1 MEINRIDNSI
11 NYSKKCN
18 APSFKAGISS
28 RLFSK
33 LRQDGADIVEIMKKT
48 DDIYNIND
56 KNFVLADAVYNAKE
70 KTADFFLS
78 AVDMIK
84 FIPGLENVSPKV
96 VKAKG
101 EKLSDAFQ
109 NIKLNDL
116 KQANMSLA
124 AGYNKRYEE
133 TKPLRAELKSKREA
147 VEAKLKEKF
156 EKADGFWNNYYRK
169 LDEAKDKL
177 AKNVTLG

>member
-1 MEINRIDNSI
+1 MQYKTILKRYKIPIIIIICLIFNIIIILNYAVNFKNKKTEFKEIKPLI

-96 VKAKG
+96 VMAKG

-116 KQANMSLA
+116 I
-124 AGYNKRYEE
+124 
-133 TKPLRAELKSKREA
+133 
-147 VEAKLKEKF
+147 
-156 EKADGFWNNYYRK
+156 
-169 LDEAKDKL
+169 
-177 AKNVTLG
+177 NVRL